1 MGSWRRKM
9 AGAAQADCTLGGRAA
24 VLRDATVTSG
34 TAQFVAI
41 QAVAPSLGIEVS
53 RVNVSNAADIE
64 RGVGAVA
71 ALRIAV

>member
-1 MGSWRRKM
+1 M
-9 AGAAQADCTLGGRAA
+9 TRAA

-53 RVNVSNAADIE
+53 PVNVSNAADIE
-64 RGVGAVA
+64 RGVGRSS